1 MLQTSRALAGLV
13 CQLSKQAS
21 ECFDT
26 PPAVSVNDTNIIAT
40 PCSAKLETL
49 VGSLLERT
57 KAPCIQCMKDAGV
70 SAADINEVLLVGGM
84 TRMPKVRYSHYC
96 GKQNAHAPNGKS
108 TACVP
113 PVHIQAGTQWLYN
126 SLFWGCCAMRD

>member
-1 MLQTSRALAGLV
+1 M
-13 CQLSKQAS
+13 
-21 ECFDT
+21 
-26 PPAVSVNDTNIIAT
+26 

-84 TRMPKVRYSHYC
+84 TRMPKVRLSRHGTFDLHVTKPLHTSSAACIRGRRLVQC
-96 GKQNAHAPNGKS
+96 GVLG
-108 TACVP
+108 
-113 PVHIQAGTQWLYN
+113 
-126 SLFWGCCAMRD
+126 